1 MATILEQLATLKEDI
16 QDNDLKK
23 AEIAGERKGILK
35 TLKNEYD
42 LSIDDIPAEK
52 IRLNKKI
59 DKLNAKIASAVD
71 ELNEEYDL
79 ELEV

>member
-1 MATILEQLATLKEDI
+1 MANILEQLATLKEDI
-16 QDNDLKK
+16 KDNDLKK

-35 TLKNEYD
+35 TLKNEYS
-42 LSIDDIPAEK
+42 LTIDDIPAEK
-52 IRLNKKI
+52 IKLNKKI
-59 DKLNAKIASAVD
+59 DKLNARIETAVD